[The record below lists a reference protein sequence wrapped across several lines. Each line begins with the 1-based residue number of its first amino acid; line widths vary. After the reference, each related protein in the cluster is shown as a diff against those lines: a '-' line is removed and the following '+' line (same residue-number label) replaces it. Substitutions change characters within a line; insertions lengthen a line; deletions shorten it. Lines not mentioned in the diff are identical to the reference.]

1 MVGSTLL
8 AQPWAFAH
16 AGLLVGALIA
26 LSCMLASLYTCTLIV
41 KTGKEDDDFSDT
53 AYRYL
58 GKTGWITN
66 LLSSVLFMMGAT
78 LGYY

>member
-16 AGLLVGALIA
+16 AGLLVGFLIA
-26 LSCMLASLYTCTLIV
+26 LGCMLASLYSCTLII
-41 KTGKEDDDFSDT
+41 KIGKEDGDFSNT
-53 AYRYL
+53 AYRHL
-58 GKTGWITN
+58 GKSGWFTYLISST
-66 LLSSVLFMMGAT
+66 LLMLGVS

>member
-16 AGLLVGALIA
+16 AGLVVGALIA

-41 KTGKEDDDFSDT
+41 KTGK
-53 AYRYL
+53 
-58 GKTGWITN
+58 
-66 LLSSVLFMMGAT
+66 
-78 LGYY
+78 

>member
-16 AGLLVGALIA
+16 AGLLVGCLIS
-26 LSCMLASLYTCTLIV
+26 LSCMLASLYSCTIIV
-41 KTGKEDDDFSDT
+41 KTAKGDDEFSDT

-58 GKTGWITN
+58 GKSGWAAN
-66 LLSSVLFMMGAT
+66 LLSSVLLMLGVS